1 MEDQPVEVKH
11 DWFRVKVAAEQYFGS
26 GWYRP
31 GYVAEVVLSNQPFFQ
46 NYFGTIINAPAF
58 LPMQDSPTLILQNFR
73 SFKYAAVGMRNVF
86 TIRRNLDFRLEG
98 YLFKPFEYIEQNA
111 LQEAEFSENNNLLFL
126 AGTAGFVYHT
136 PIGPVS
142 LSMNYYDDDENTLGV
157 LLHAEFLLF
166 NKHTF
171 E

>member
-1 MEDQPVEVKH
+1 
-11 DWFRVKVAAEQYFGS
+11 
-26 GWYRP
+26 
-31 GYVAEVVLSNQPFFQ
+31 
-46 NYFGTIINAPAF
+46 
-58 LPMQDSPTLILQNFR
+58 MQDSPTLILQNFR
-73 SFKYAAVGMRNVF
+73 SFKYAAAGVRNVF

-111 LQEAEFSENNNLLFL
+111 LQEPEFSDNNNQLFF
-126 AGTAGFVYHT
+126 AGTGGFVYHT

-157 LLHAEFLLF
+157 LLHAGFLLF